1 MMFVAHLANTGKG
14 SS

>member
-1 MMFVAHLANTGKG
+1 MLVVQVSKTGKG